1 MGNNL
6 SNLEKN
12 LRSIA
17 KRYKNIKYSLSLAI
31 LFLMMGVSAF
41 SEEVV
46 TQQEVMTT
54 EQIATSKENLKN
66 SIGSLQSKIDSAKA
80 ENEKGLAGLRLEL
93 IQLMEQGD
101 QVVKSP
107 WSSWQFGANYMYSKW
122 NGTYKGRG
130 DKAEK
135 YPYEG
140 VFTRSNDL
148 FLRNVSPNSDTYD
161 QYISSVKD
169 DAPYSATTST
179 IRQRGGSTNY
189 GLASVI
195 KNQEP
200 IVTIELGTSVK
211 PKNISKSPI
220 TVTPPSISVNSVS
233 PLSTPTLP
241 GAPELPKIEIANFDP
256 SAPKPITVS
265 LTTPPTFNIKL
276 GSFCNNIHGCSGE
289 GIDGG
294 PHSGPSD
301 NNPRSY
307 DHGTDAGKELTSTDL
322 KNKDYS
328 VRYSW
333 SRPNYHN
340 GALLKMYFDFGNVTT
355 KASTPGGSISLSENL
370 SLTIDSI
377 RGNIEPANNPAVNGN
392 YNKGMF
398 LTGGSRIATL
408 DNATDATINNK
419 AKINMIGPLVV
430 GFEIQSDVDGSK
442 KREVIN
448 SGVIS
453 DEIEKSDQTVDITDA
468 RLNALL
474 KIKQLKADGSGLY
487 GTGVNSN
494 TTFGADST
502 TLIMPPFTNQGT
514 LDVSRDPDIVNP
526 NGSLKKAGGY
536 TGYKI
541 GIILTYE
548 NSDKRLDTNYVLT
561 NKGTIDFQGR
571 RSIGIQVYA
580 PGKDSNWTNEPI
592 VSVKNEGTGS
602 VITMGGVASYGL
614 KVSSRIM
621 NKSKVENEGTIN
633 IIGDNTVTYK
643 QDNNPGT
650 SRTYLYGSNGDSLSS
665 GIAVIEDSTLENL
678 FSVRA
683 HQGIVINKGIINV
696 SGGYG
701 NTGMF
706 LKVRDNDDIENKL
719 GTINVTGAKNIGMR
733 VDLGTVT
740 TNNANGGSPKA
751 INSGTITITDGE
763 ENVGMVANNSENSL
777 KGIAINNKTVNFVGK
792 ASKAIGMFS
801 QDGGEIV
808 NAATGKI
815 TGPAT
820 GGLEGTLGMVIQPKV
835 APKNVASSGI
845 NNGEINLSGT
855 KVTGIYNQGTFTMEN
870 GATGTASVTTSGE
883 GSISLYAKG
892 GTGNPSTTNIN
903 SGKIVAKDKA
913 LGLFADDTTIN
924 LGTSTVAPELEA
936 HGKGT
941 LLFYNYTKN
950 SSNLYEFK
958 GKFKVSKETTA
969 KLTTGATAF
978 YLKDTTPNKAATP
991 GITGTTGDR
1000 LDTMFTGST
1009 DKVKLTLDNDS
1020 TLFVLD
1026 NTTPNTTA
1034 VPLSS
1039 VDPSQINNYLGS
1051 HVILDSVNS
1060 GRNFKAY
1067 KASRATLSVDTDV
1080 DLDNH
1085 TSPSPTHV
1093 IDKYYRVDFLN
1104 SSVTVE
1110 AGKKMYGT
1118 DAGKLKQ
1125 VIAQANVDGGSIND
1139 IKVINNGTIDYSK
1152 KGAAA
1157 IVVDYGQATN
1167 NGLIK
1172 MDAANGSTEN
1182 SIGLFGASS
1191 SKLINSATGE
1201 IQLGTRGVGIWGAHK
1216 IDSSVSTWTKNIDI
1230 TNNGKITGIAGKKG
1244 VFGIYAVND
1253 IATYPTA
1260 TSNIVHGTTGNID
1273 LPQSEESVGIYMT
1286 NGTLTSSG
1294 NISVNNKSVGLDATT
1309 SDVTVNGGTHTI
1321 GKESVGFKLTG
1332 SNSGTISKNFFGNSG
1347 NISITGE
1354 DSVAY
1359 LLKNMNL
1366 TSGTNFKDD
1375 LSFTSTKSYTYI
1387 NADTSRLNYENTKT
1401 IDNDDSMF
1409 INAKNSYVTLLAGT
1423 DISST
1428 NKEVKGVYSEGGYI
1442 YNKGTLTLTGDK
1454 SAVLYGKASSISNE
1468 APGKITVGKD
1478 GSGIYVMSAGAPLI
1492 PADGTNYGEITI
1504 GEGSVGIRAE
1514 DATITNGATG
1524 KILSIAKSATGM
1536 SQSGGNQDIINNGT
1550 ITLTGDKSTALHS
1563 EGITTANHK
1572 VINTGN
1578 ITVSDSSSELTPSV
1592 GIFSANGTNSIV
1604 ENSGKVIAGIKST
1617 GIYAGNINLTGNSE
1631 TAAGNGGIALYS
1643 KEGTVN
1649 ISAGSKISVG
1659 ATLGNGQEGTGV
1671 YLAGNNQTLNSD
1683 TDKLSIGQ
1691 GSVGYVMTGQGNTVR
1706 TGVTGTTGVAILS
1719 NNSVFIYS
1727 KDKTGTITNY
1737 TNLRSTGNEN
1747 YGIYALGAVENRG
1760 DIDFSQGV
1768 GNVGAYSYV
1777 EGATT
1782 TPNAIR
1788 NYGTISVSKSDLSDP
1803 DNRKYGIGMA
1813 AGFGEEVPAYSGNYV
1828 VKGLGNIENHGTIK
1842 VTDPNSIGMYATGKG
1857 SRIYNGPNGRIE
1869 LSGAKRNI
1877 GIFAENGAEVIN
1889 EGTITTVG
1897 SGNVGQIG
1905 IALTKGAILDN
1916 RGTIHIDSSNGYGL
1930 FLAGAIIKNYGTANI
1945 TTGSGAVAVKEL
1957 IPGDTSKEMQDA
1969 QNGVN
1974 KLKIHS
1980 PAGATEAK
1988 IIANGQVQ
1996 TPTVVHVQAIENR
2009 KPNDIPTSSIGMY
2022 VDTSG
2027 INYTRP
2033 ITNIGAL
2040 RGLTQSDLIIG
2051 VEATKYTTSK
2061 YIQLGQDIIEPY
2073 NDMIRTS
2080 GIEKWNIYSSSLTWM
2095 ASIT

>member
-66 SIGSLQSKIDSAKA
+66 SIGSLQSKIDSAKV

-148 FLRNVSPNSDTYD
+148 FLRNVSPNSDAYD

-169 DAPYSATTST
+169 DALYSATTST

-220 TVTPPSISVNSVS
+220 TVTPPSISVNSVT

-453 DEIEKSDQTVDITDA
+453 DEIEKSDQTVDITDT

-683 HQGIVINKGIINV
+683 HNGIILNKGIINV

-706 LKVRDNDDIENKL
+706 LKVKANDDITNKT
-719 GTINVTGAKNIGMR
+719 GTINVTGSKNIGMR
-733 VDLGTVT
+733 VDLGTT
-740 TNNANGGSPKA
+740 KTDQNALANITPKA
-751 INSGTITITDGE
+751 YNEAIISITNGE
-763 ENVGMVANNSENSL
+763 ENIGMVANNSESSGGNIVH
-777 KGIAINNKTVNFVGK
+777 KAVAENKKDIVFAGK

-815 TGPAT
+815 TGPVA
-820 GGLEGTLGMVIQPKV
+820 GGLEGTLGMVIQPKI
-835 APKNVASSGI
+835 APKNVASSGM
-845 NNGEINLSGT
+845 NNGEISLVGT
-855 KVTGIYNQGTFTMEN
+855 KVTGIYNQGTFIMEN

-883 GSISLYAKG
+883 SSISLYAKG

-903 SGKIVAKDKA
+903 SGKIIAKDKA

-924 LGTSTVAPELEA
+924 LGTSTTAPELEG

-950 SSNLYEFK
+950 SSNVYEFK
-958 GKFKVSKETTA
+958 GKFKVNKETKA

-978 YLKDTTPNKAATP
+978 YFKDTTPNKAATP
-991 GITGTTGDR
+991 GVTGTTGDR
-1000 LDTMFTGST
+1000 LNTMFTGST
-1009 DKVKLTLDNDS
+1009 DKLKLTLDNDS

-1034 VPLSS
+1034 IPLSS
-1039 VDPSQINNYLGS
+1039 VDPSQISNYLGS
-1051 HVILDSVNS
+1051 HVTLDSANS
-1060 GRNFKAY
+1060 GLNFKAY

-1080 DLDNH
+1080 DLDN
-1085 TSPSPTHV
+1085 
-1093 IDKYYRVDFLN
+1093 I
-1104 SSVTVE
+1104 
-1110 AGKKMYGT
+1110 
-1118 DAGKLKQ
+1118 Q
-1125 VIAQANVDGGSIND
+1125 VV
-1139 IKVINNGTIDYSK
+1139 
-1152 KGAAA
+1152 
-1157 IVVDYGQATN
+1157 
-1167 NGLIK
+1167 
-1172 MDAANGSTEN
+1172 
-1182 SIGLFGASS
+1182 
-1191 SKLINSATGE
+1191 
-1201 IQLGTRGVGIWGAHK
+1201 IQLR
-1216 IDSSVSTWTKNIDI
+1216 
-1230 TNNGKITGIAGKKG
+1230 
-1244 VFGIYAVND
+1244 
-1253 IATYPTA
+1253 
-1260 TSNIVHGTTGNID
+1260 
-1273 LPQSEESVGIYMT
+1273 Q
-1286 NGTLTSSG
+1286 
-1294 NISVNNKSVGLDATT
+1294 
-1309 SDVTVNGGTHTI
+1309 
-1321 GKESVGFKLTG
+1321 
-1332 SNSGTISKNFFGNSG
+1332 
-1347 NISITGE
+1347 
-1354 DSVAY
+1354 
-1359 LLKNMNL
+1359 
-1366 TSGTNFKDD
+1366 
-1375 LSFTSTKSYTYI
+1375 
-1387 NADTSRLNYENTKT
+1387 
-1401 IDNDDSMF
+1401 
-1409 INAKNSYVTLLAGT
+1409 
-1423 DISST
+1423 
-1428 NKEVKGVYSEGGYI
+1428 
-1442 YNKGTLTLTGDK
+1442 
-1454 SAVLYGKASSISNE
+1454 
-1468 APGKITVGKD
+1468 
-1478 GSGIYVMSAGAPLI
+1478 
-1492 PADGTNYGEITI
+1492 
-1504 GEGSVGIRAE
+1504 
-1514 DATITNGATG
+1514 
-1524 KILSIAKSATGM
+1524 
-1536 SQSGGNQDIINNGT
+1536 
-1550 ITLTGDKSTALHS
+1550 
-1563 EGITTANHK
+1563 
-1572 VINTGN
+1572 
-1578 ITVSDSSSELTPSV
+1578 
-1592 GIFSANGTNSIV
+1592 
-1604 ENSGKVIAGIKST
+1604 
-1617 GIYAGNINLTGNSE
+1617 
-1631 TAAGNGGIALYS
+1631 
-1643 KEGTVN
+1643 
-1649 ISAGSKISVG
+1649 
-1659 ATLGNGQEGTGV
+1659 
-1671 YLAGNNQTLNSD
+1671 
-1683 TDKLSIGQ
+1683 
-1691 GSVGYVMTGQGNTVR
+1691 
-1706 TGVTGTTGVAILS
+1706 
-1719 NNSVFIYS
+1719 
-1727 KDKTGTITNY
+1727 
-1737 TNLRSTGNEN
+1737 
-1747 YGIYALGAVENRG
+1747 
-1760 DIDFSQGV
+1760 
-1768 GNVGAYSYV
+1768 
-1777 EGATT
+1777 
-1782 TPNAIR
+1782 
-1788 NYGTISVSKSDLSDP
+1788 
-1803 DNRKYGIGMA
+1803 
-1813 AGFGEEVPAYSGNYV
+1813 
-1828 VKGLGNIENHGTIK
+1828 
-1842 VTDPNSIGMYATGKG
+1842 
-1857 SRIYNGPNGRIE
+1857 
-1869 LSGAKRNI
+1869 
-1877 GIFAENGAEVIN
+1877 
-1889 EGTITTVG
+1889 
-1897 SGNVGQIG
+1897 
-1905 IALTKGAILDN
+1905 
-1916 RGTIHIDSSNGYGL
+1916 
-1930 FLAGAIIKNYGTANI
+1930 
-1945 TTGSGAVAVKEL
+1945 
-1957 IPGDTSKEMQDA
+1957 
-1969 QNGVN
+1969 
-1974 KLKIHS
+1974 
-1980 PAGATEAK
+1980 
-1988 IIANGQVQ
+1988 
-1996 TPTVVHVQAIENR
+1996 
-2009 KPNDIPTSSIGMY
+2009 
-2022 VDTSG
+2022 
-2027 INYTRP
+2027 
-2033 ITNIGAL
+2033 
-2040 RGLTQSDLIIG
+2040 
-2051 VEATKYTTSK
+2051 
-2061 YIQLGQDIIEPY
+2061 
-2073 NDMIRTS
+2073 
-2080 GIEKWNIYSSSLTWM
+2080 
-2095 ASIT
+2095 